1 MNLLQ
6 ICQALAKNVGL
17 AVPSSIVGS
26 NDRNAVESL
35 QLANEAGLELAER
48 VDWSALTTTT
58 TFAGTGA
65 DTAYALPVAWMRPTA
80 GGGVRYGTT
89 ILRPLT
95 AAEWATTTPA
105 AGAPRYHYISGRT
118 IKFYL
123 YPQVGM
129 TVTARYQSNEWASTG
144 SQFTADDATPLV
156 PADVLVKG
164 LIARWRRQKGMEYQD
179 QEAEYEATLQNYAR
193 FEDGG
198 RG

>member
-1 MNLLQ
+1 MTLLE

-26 NDRNAVESL
+26 NDRNAVEAL
-35 QLANEAGLELAER
+35 QLANEAGAELADR
-48 VDWSALTTTT
+48 VDWSALTVAT

-65 DTAYALPVAWMRPTA
+65 NTAYALPSAWLRPA
-80 GGGVRYGTT
+80 IGGVRYSGAVLRTLTGAEWGT
-89 ILRPLT
+89 IT
-95 AAEWATTTPA
+95 AAT
-105 AGAPRYHYISGRT
+105 GAPRYCYISGRT
-118 IKFYL
+118 IRFYP

-129 TVTARYQSNEWASTG
+129 TVNARYQSNEWASTG
-144 SQFTADDATPLV
+144 SQFLADDATPLV
-156 PADVLVKG
+156 PSDVLVKG
-164 LIARWRRQKGMEYQD
+164 LIARWRRQKGMEFQD